1 MRLSVSK
8 SKNSTSLYVIQSIY
22 DKGKR
27 TTRVVEKLG
36 TVAELQQ
43 KLNGQDPIEWAKSYI
58 EELNKR
64 EEEQSREVIVRY
76 SFQPASSAQQQF
88 LALRISFLSAFISEQ
103 YFSTGIFY
111 HSTLSKYY

>member
-43 KLNGQDPIEWAKSYI
+43 
-58 EELNKR
+58 
-64 EEEQSREVIVRY
+64 
-76 SFQPASSAQQQF
+76 
-88 LALRISFLSAFISEQ
+88 
-103 YFSTGIFY
+103 
-111 HSTLSKYY
+111 